1 MCVLYLPFCYVIW
14 EEVETVTYFIF
25 LGFKIP
31 LHGDCSHEIQRCLF
45 LGGKAMINLEK

>member
-25 LGFKIP
+25 LGPKS
-31 LHGDCSHEIQRCLF
+31 LCMVTAAMESEDDGF
-45 LGGKAMINLEK
+45 LAENRWQS